1 MIIEIIIAL
10 IVGVIVGTITG
21 LIPGIHIN
29 LVGAFLLALSV
40 TIFAKI
46 NSIYLIIFVVA
57 LAITHTF
64 VDFIPSIFLGCP
76 DTDTELSV
84 LPGHEL
90 LKEGKGYEAV
100 LLTSYGGLA
109 AIFLLM
115 IFFYP
120 SIIFIDNVFEIIKVI
135 IPYLLIL
142 ASLVLILTEKKKFSA
157 MLVFI
162 LTGSLGWILTTIE
175 LNQPLLPLLTGLF
188 GSSMLLISIKNKT
201 KIPKQKITKPST
213 PLSRPV
219 ISSFIASLLCGFLPA
234 IGSGQASIIGNLIA
248 KQDRKGFLIL
258 LGATN
263 LFIMGFSFLTLFA
276 ISKTRTGA
284 SVFVKELIGQPS
296 WNLLILIMIIVLI
309 SGIAS
314 FFIIKV
320 LTKFFS
326 DKINKINYSK
336 LSIITL
342 IALIILVGIISGW
355 KGLIILIISTLTGI
369 YCISLNVKRT
379 NMMGCL
385 ILPTILFYLL

>member
-201 KIPKQKITKPST
+201 KMADS
-213 PLSRPV
+213 
-219 ISSFIASLLCGFLPA
+219 
-234 IGSGQASIIGNLIA
+234 GNL
-248 KQDRKGFLIL
+248 
-258 LGATN
+258 
-263 LFIMGFSFLTLFA
+263 
-276 ISKTRTGA
+276 
-284 SVFVKELIGQPS
+284 
-296 WNLLILIMIIVLI
+296 
-309 SGIAS
+309 S
-314 FFIIKV
+314 FFVFENI
-320 LTKFFS
+320 FRPF
-326 DKINKINYSK
+326 
-336 LSIITL
+336 LS
-342 IALIILVGIISGW
+342 
-355 KGLIILIISTLTGI
+355 
-369 YCISLNVKRT
+369 
-379 NMMGCL
+379 
-385 ILPTILFYLL
+385 